1 VAIKDEDFI
10 EFENDELSIYS
21 SLKYEDIILIDRS
34 RYELEHDKKCL
45 EALEARVQKLK
56 DNI

>member
-1 VAIKDEDFI
+1 MAIKDEDFI

-34 RYELEHDKKCL
+34 RYELEHDKN
-45 EALEARVQKLK
+45 ALKH
-56 DNI
+56 